1 MSTPSPTPVTQAPV
15 HTNYIRASSFVPNVS
30 VVVPVYGCVGCLEEL
45 TQRVLAAVRS
55 TGRTLELIFVDDNSP
70 DQAWHRIRELSDIY
84 SEVRGLK
91 LSRNFG
97 QHAAICAGISHAR
110 GDVVIVMDCDL
121 QDIPEEIPALLAAL
135 GQNVE
140 IVLGQRTQRQD
151 TWIKRTGSR
160 AFYRTL
166 GWLTD
171 TNYDPSTANFGAY
184 SRKVID
190 AINSMPETDRF
201 LPLLAKWTGFR
212 TVRIPIQ
219 HGLRTEGKTS
229 YTLGKLIQMASRVA
243 LSFSDKPLRLV
254 MTAAFALAGVG
265 LGVATFAVYR
275 YLVGDIRVAGFTSI
289 LASVWIVGSIIMAS
303 IGVVGLYVGRMH
315 NETKRRPQYLIWQDS
330 WSGSHD

>member
-1 MSTPSPTPVTQAPV
+1 
-15 HTNYIRASSFVPNVS
+15 
-30 VVVPVYGCVGCLEEL
+30 
-45 TQRVLAAVRS
+45 
-55 TGRTLELIFVDDNSP
+55 
-70 DQAWHRIRELSDIY
+70 
-84 SEVRGLK
+84 
-91 LSRNFG
+91 
-97 QHAAICAGISHAR
+97 
-110 GDVVIVMDCDL
+110 MDCDL

-135 GQNVE
+135 GQDVE

-201 LPLLAKWTGFR
+201 LPLLARWTGFR

-265 LGVATFAVYR
+265 LGVAVFAVYR